1 MCGWLIFNFFFEDM
15 LGWLVSDFGL
25 YPPVSLYL
33 YIVYINIDD
42 PVGYRGTQRDTGGV
56 KQQFFLSG
64 YTF

>member
-1 MCGWLIFNFFFEDM
+1 M

-56 KQQFFLSG
+56 KQQFFFVRLYFLTDMLRVKS
-64 YTF
+64 

>member
-1 MCGWLIFNFFFEDM
+1 M

-42 PVGYRGTQRDTGGV
+42 PVGYRGTQRDTGGYRGSKAAVFFVRLYFLRV
-56 KQQFFLSG
+56 KS
-64 YTF
+64 